1 MKKPGRLTRRVFLT
15 SLLGAVALTIGAGAW
30 RWDSIR
36 REWIARK
43 LTAHFDYL
51 DLDPAGVRRFVDTF
65 EQNKYLIRRNPL
77 KLLFGPLPDEIYMNY
92 LSSTDFFANGA
103 DESRPV
109 RFIALY
115 DPYVSP
121 CYNPFRRLQ
130 T

>member
-1 MKKPGRLTRRVFLT
+1 MNKSLRLTRRVFVT
-15 SLLGAVALTIGAGAW
+15 SLLGAAALTAGAGAW
-30 RWDSIR
+30 HWDSLR
-36 REWIARK
+36 REWIVRK

-51 DLDPAGVRRFVDTF
+51 DIDLAEVRRFVDTF
-65 EQNKYLIRRNPL
+65 EQYRYPIRRNPL
-77 KLLFGPLPDEIYMNY
+77 KLLLGPLPDEIYMNY
-92 LSSTDFFANGA
+92 LSSTDFFINDA

-109 RFIALY
+109 RFVALY

>member
-15 SLLGAVALTIGAGAW
+15 SLLGAAALTIGAGAW

-36 REWIARK
+36 REWIVRK

-51 DLDPAGVRRFVDTF
+51 DLDPAGVGRFVDTF

-77 KLLFGPLPDEIYMNY
+77 KLLFGPLPDEICMNY

-121 CYNPFRRLQ
+121 CYNPFRRRQ

>member
-15 SLLGAVALTIGAGAW
+15 SLLGAAALTIGAGAW
-30 RWDSIR
+30 RWDFIR

-65 EQNKYLIRRNPL
+65 EQYRYPIRRNPL
-77 KLLFGPLPDEIYMNY
+77 KLLLAPLPDEIYMNY
-92 LSSTDFFANGA
+92 LSSTDFFINDA

-109 RFIALY
+109 RFVALY

-130 T
+130 N